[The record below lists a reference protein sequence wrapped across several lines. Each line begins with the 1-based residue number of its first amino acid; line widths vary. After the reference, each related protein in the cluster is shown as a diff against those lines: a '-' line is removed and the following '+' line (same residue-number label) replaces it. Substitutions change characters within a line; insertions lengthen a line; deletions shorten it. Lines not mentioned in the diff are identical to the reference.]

1 MCPLD
6 CIDAYITVHPPLLRL
21 FSTISNTPLSFRITA
36 NMGVK
41 IADGGVPTYWGTSG
55 RRLQML
61 ISTVAVTDFLLFGYD
76 QGVMSGI
83 ISSEAFTDRFPEVNK
98 DPEYQS
104 WEGFIVSIY
113 AVGCFFGACFILQ
126 LGDWLGR
133 RKAIFIGAWTMII
146 GVIIQITAMPATQGR
161 IGQSVGATAQFIVGR
176 FLTGIGN
183 GINTSTVPTYQAE
196 CSKSHNRGKVICI
209 EGSCV
214 AIGTLI
220 AYWIDFG
227 CLYGPP
233 ELTWRFPIAFQLVF
247 AFVVLG
253 LTLGLPESPRWLT
266 SKDRGEEARV
276 ILAALESKPVEDEIV
291 GLQLNVIHDAIRAA
305 GGDGHSTPIK
315 VLFTNGKTQHLRR
328 LLLGAGSQMMQ
339 QLSGCNAVI
348 YYFPILFQDALKTT
362 HTLALLLGGVNM
374 IVYSLAATSSWYY
387 VERIG
392 RRKLFLIGTVGQ
404 CLSMLLTMA
413 CLIPDSPGPAKG
425 AAVGLFTY
433 IAFFGATWLPLPWL
447 YPAEINPIRTR
458 QKANALSTT
467 SNWVWNFFI
476 VMITPVL
483 IESIGWGT
491 YLFFAVLNAIFI
503 PILYFF
509 YPETAGRSLE
519 EIDLIFA
526 KGFVEN
532 KSYVKAAQE
541 LPKIADH
548 EVDQRARELGFNSSD
563 DESPVAKDRLSR
575 DVEKA
580 EGMNTN
586 PGGLAA

>member
-1 MCPLD
+1 
-6 CIDAYITVHPPLLRL
+6 
-21 FSTISNTPLSFRITA
+21 
-36 NMGVK
+36 MGVK

-83 ISSEAFTDRFPEVNK
+83 ISSEAFVARFPEVEK
-98 DPEYQS
+98 DKQYKT

-133 RKAIFIGAWTMII
+133 RKSIFIGAWTMII
-146 GVIIQITAMPATQGR
+146 GVIIQITAMPATRGE

-247 AFVVLG
+247 AFIVLV

-266 SKDRGEEARV
+266 SKDRSEEARV

-291 GLQLNVIHDAIRAA
+291 GLQLNVIHDAIRAS
-305 GGDGHSTPIK
+305 GGDGHSTPLK
-315 VLFTNGKTQHLRR
+315 VLFTNGKSQHLRR

-348 YYFPILFQDALKTT
+348 YYFPILFQDALDTS
-362 HTLALLLGGVNM
+362 HTLALLLGGINM

-404 CLSMLLTMA
+404 CLSMLLTMG
-413 CLIPDSPGPAKG
+413 CLIPNSPGPAKG

-447 YPAEINPIRTR
+447 YPAEINPLRTR
-458 QKANALSTT
+458 AKANALSTT

-483 IESIGWGT
+483 INSIKWGT
-491 YLFFAVLNAIFI
+491 YLFFAALNASFI
-503 PILYFF
+503 PILYFL

-526 KGFVEN
+526 KGFTEN
-532 KSYVKAAQE
+532 MNYVKAAQQ

-548 EVDQRARELGFNSSD
+548 EVDQRAREFGFVSSD
-563 DESPVAKDRLSR
+563 DESPAGKDRMSR

-580 EGMNTN
+580 EGINTN
-586 PGGLAA
+586 PGGQAA

>member
-1 MCPLD
+1 VPGG
-6 CIDAYITVHPPLLRL
+6 CIDAYITTSPPLLRP
-21 FSTISNTPLSFRITA
+21 FSAIFNTRLSFRITS

-41 IADGGVPTYWGTSG
+41 TSDGGVPTYWGTSG

-61 ISTVAVTDFLLFGYD
+61 ITTVAITDFLLFGYD

-83 ISSEAFTDRFPEVNK
+83 ISSPAFVERFPEVEQDK
-98 DPEYQS
+98 TFQT

-133 RKAIFIGAWTMII
+133 RKSIFIGAWVMII
-146 GVIIQITAMPATQGR
+146 GVIIQITAMPAARGVP
-161 IGQSVGATAQFIVGR
+161 GQSVGATAQFIVGR

-196 CSKSHNRGKVICI
+196 CSKSHNRGKLICI

-247 AFVVLG
+247 AMIVLG
-253 LTLGLPESPRWLT
+253 VTLGLPESPRWLMT
-266 SKDRGEEARV
+266 KDRIEESRV
-276 ILAALESKPVEDEIV
+276 ILASLADKPVEDEEV
-291 GLQLNVIHDAIRAA
+291 SLQLNVISDAIRAS
-305 GGDGHSTPIK
+305 GIDGHSTPFK
-315 VLFTNGKTQHLRR
+315 VLFTGGKTQHLRR

-348 YYFPILFQDALKTT
+348 YYFPILFQSALGTT
-362 HTLALLLGGVNM
+362 HTLALLLGGINM

-413 CLIPDSPGPAKG
+413 CLIPGDPQSAKG

-447 YPAEINPIRTR
+447 YPAEINPLRTR
-458 QKANALSTT
+458 AKANALSTT
-467 SNWVWNFFI
+467 SNWIWNFFI

-483 IESIGWGT
+483 IASINWGT
-491 YLFFAVLNAIFI
+491 YLFFAVLNALFI
-503 PILYFF
+503 PILYFL

-526 KGFVEN
+526 KGFMEN
-532 KSYVKAAQE
+532 MNYVKAAQQ
-541 LPKIADH
+541 LPKIADN
-548 EVDQRARELGFNSSD
+548 EVDQRARELGFVSSD
-563 DESPVAKDRLSR
+563 DESPMGKDRMSR

-580 EGMNTN
+580 EGLNTN
-586 PGGLAA
+586 PGGQAA